1 MKVAEEKFSLIIIIK
16 KFIEYKKIILYVTL
30 VLMLLTIGY
39 VYFILKPIF
48 VSTVSVKTTSKSS
61 GLSGLLSAGGVPDL
75 AGLTDMGSGSAKEM
89 ALYENILMSRKSIEA
104 AIIKFKLNNDWEYK
118 YMEDAVKFFRENVL
132 EITKDKIAGTM
143 DVSINDTDPNRAKE
157 IAEFMISQLNN
168 IYVSLSVTSAKNNRE
183 FLEARYNNIAK
194 DLQSA
199 EDSLK
204 NFQDVFGISPD
215 LTVKAAWQA
224 VIQLQTEVKTEE
236 IKLEL
241 LKKVLSPDQAEV
253 KIQEE
258 RIQELKNQLAVI
270 ENSSSGS
277 NTDLQIKGKPDV
289 VLNFLR
295 LQRNV
300 EIQNK
305 ILTFVLPLFEQ
316 AKIEEKKETP
326 TVIVIDEPNL
336 PEKKS
341 KPRRVKLLAIA
352 FFIYF
357 FGALSVCI
365 VYDKVKEMNLL
376 KSILDNKTS

>member
-1 MKVAEEKFSLIIIIK
+1 MKVTEEKFSLIVIIK
-16 KFIEYKKIILYVTL
+16 KYIEYKKIILYVTL

-61 GLSGLLSAGGVPDL
+61 GLSGLLSSGGIPDL
-75 AGLTDMGSGSAKEM
+75 AGLSDMGSGSAKEL
-89 ALYENILMSRKSIEA
+89 ALYENILMSRKSVES
-104 AIIKFKLNNDWEYK
+104 AIIKFKLNDEWEYK
-118 YMEDAVKFFRENVL
+118 YLTDAVKFFREEVL
-132 EITKDKIAGTM
+132 EVTKDKIAGTM
-143 DVSINDTDPNRAKE
+143 EIAINDTDPKRSKE
-157 IAEFMISQLNN
+157 IAEHMIAQLNN
-168 IYVSLSVTSAKNNRE
+168 IYVNLSVTSAKNNRE
-183 FLEARYNNIAK
+183 FLEGRYNNIAN
-194 DLQSA
+194 DLRLA

-204 NFQDVFGISPD
+204 NFQDMFGISPD
-215 LTVKAAWQA
+215 ITVKAAWQA
-224 VIQLQTEVKTEE
+224 AIQLQTEVKTEE

-241 LKKVLSPDQAEV
+241 LKKILSPDQAEV

-258 RIQELKNQLAVI
+258 RILELKNQLNII
-270 ENSSSGS
+270 ENSSSDN
-277 NTDLQIKGKPDV
+277 NTDLQIKGKPEV

-305 ILTFVLPLFEQ
+305 ILTFILPLFEQ

-326 TVIVIDEPNL
+326 TVVVIDEPNL

-357 FGALSVCI
+357 FGTLSACI

-376 KSILDNKTS
+376 KSILDNKIS